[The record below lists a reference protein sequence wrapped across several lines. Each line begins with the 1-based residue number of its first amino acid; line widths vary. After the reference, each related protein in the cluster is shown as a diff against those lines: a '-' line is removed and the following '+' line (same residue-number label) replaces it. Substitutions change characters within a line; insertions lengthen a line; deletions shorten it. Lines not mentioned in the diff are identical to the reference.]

1 MMRTGTVLR
10 YLKKLTILN
19 FKSAIKRQSR
29 FYFNTPR
36 HSIFESTAKSF
47 GAMKPW
53 GVVSDVEAEGLVAQ
67 GMKSGQWTGG
77 SGKSGKVAMTGQ
89 ADAAVGLVANR
100 CNDF

>member
-67 GMKSGQWTGG
+67 GMKSGKG
-77 SGKSGKVAMTGQ
+77 GKVAMTGQ

>member
-10 YLKKLTILN
+10 YLKQLTILN

-47 GAMKPW
+47 GAMKP
-53 GVVSDVEAEGLVAQ
+53 
-67 GMKSGQWTGG
+67 
-77 SGKSGKVAMTGQ
+77 
-89 ADAAVGLVANR
+89 
-100 CNDF
+100 